1 MENVVERAKAL
12 RRKIEEAA
20 ATLSDEDAMEY
31 PELYPEWQGDG
42 VVYKAGERVRRGG
55 VLYTIL
61 SSHIAQEDWT
71 PESAVSLFAKVLVSD
86 KDEIVD
92 WEQPIGASGYK
103 LGDKVRFDGKVYE
116 NLLAVNVWSPVA
128 YPTGWKQIG

>member
-42 VVYKAGERVRRGG
+42 VVYKAGERVRRDG

-61 SSHIAQEDWT
+61 TSHITQEDWT
-71 PESAVSLFAKVLVSD
+71 PESAVSLFAKVLVGD

-92 WEQPIGASGYK
+92 WEQPIGANGYK
-103 LGDKVRFDGKVYE
+103 LGDKVRYDGKVYE
-116 NLLAVNVWSPVA
+116 NLLPVNVWSPVA

>member
-42 VVYKAGERVRRGG
+42 VVYKAGERVRRNG

-61 SSHIAQEDWT
+61 TSHIAQEDWT

-92 WEQPIGASGYK
+92 WEQPIGTNGYK
-103 LGDKVRFDGKVYE
+103 IGDKVRYDGKIYE
-116 NLLAVNVWSPVA
+116 NLLSVNVWSPVA